1 MYVLYC
7 LKVLSI
13 CYIIEYEEVLY
24 MTKIITFGL
33 QKGGV
38 SKTTTAGI
46 ISYLSSNDNKKIL
59 AVDFDSQGNLTELL
73 TNEPANNFINKSI
86 FEAITFREYKSPS
99 DYIQEV
105 KMNLDILP
113 ANNLLASYPKWLYTK
128 QMPSV
133 EDKISYEG
141 PAVQQLRL
149 TLDEVKDEYDY
160 IFIDTPPALSEQTTN
175 ALAASDF
182 VIVLYECS
190 KFCYSAIDNFMET
203 VELIQSTVKTDLI
216 NLGISRTLSDNRR
229 KDAHFFNKVI
239 EKDYPE
245 LVFNTIIN
253 RKATTGRLPLQ
264 GFEENKELSDALSQ
278 YKNLYKEIMQRIQE
292 KSDKNE

>member
-1 MYVLYC
+1 MH
-7 LKVLSI
+7 LKK
-13 CYIIEYEEVLY
+13 EVLN

-38 SKTTTAGI
+38 SKTTTTGI
-46 ISYLSSNDNKKIL
+46 MSYLFSKDNKKVL

-73 TNEPANNFINKSI
+73 TNEPANNFINNSI
-86 FEAITFREYKSPS
+86 FEAIAFRDYKKPHEYIK
-99 DYIQEV
+99 EV
-105 KMNLDILP
+105 NDNLDILP
-113 ANNLLASYPKWLYTK
+113 ANNLLASYPRWLYTK
-128 QMPSV
+128 QMPS
-133 EDKISYEG
+133 IEG
-141 PAVQQLRL
+141 KLDYQGSAVQQLHL
-149 TLDEVKDEYDY
+149 TLTEIKDDYDY

-182 VIVLYECS
+182 VVVLYECS

-203 VELIQSTVKTDLI
+203 LELIQTTVKQDLV

-239 EKDYPE
+239 EKDYPD
-245 LVFNTIIN
+245 LVFDTIIN

-264 GFEENKELSDALSQ
+264 GFEQNKELNDALSQ
-278 YKNLYKEIMQRIQE
+278 YYDLYQE
-292 KSDKNE
+292 MVNRMEGVEANNEK

>member
-1 MYVLYC
+1 
-7 LKVLSI
+7 
-13 CYIIEYEEVLY
+13 
-24 MTKIITFGL
+24 MTKIVTFGL

-38 SKTTTAGI
+38 SKTTTTGI
-46 ISYLSSNDNKKIL
+46 MSYLFSKDNKKVL

-73 TNEPANNFINKSI
+73 TNEPANNFINNSI
-86 FEAITFREYKSPS
+86 FEAIAFRDYKEPHN
-99 DYIQEV
+99 YIKKVSE
-105 KMNLDILP
+105 NLSILP
-113 ANNLLASYPKWLYTK
+113 ANNLLASYSRWLYTK
-128 QMPSV
+128 QMPS
-133 EDKISYEG
+133 IEG
-141 PAVQQLRL
+141 KLDYQGAAVQQLYL
-149 TLDEVKDEYDY
+149 TLNVIKNEYDY

-182 VIVLYECS
+182 VVVLYECS

-203 VELIQSTVKTDLI
+203 VELIQSSVNKDLV

-245 LVFNTIIN
+245 LIFNTIIN

-264 GFEENKELSDALSQ
+264 GFEQNKELNDALFQ
-278 YKNLYKEIMQRIQE
+278 YHDLYEEMVNRMEGREANNE
-292 KSDKNE
+292 K